1 MIHRNCVTEMHSSI
15 DPAQRLRGSVLSG
28 LVLTEFMQPANMK
41 VPEHSHECATI
52 LFVLKGIAV
61 DRMAKRVYEC
71 SAQSLLFRPTGEP
84 HTHHYGHAGAHCLVI
99 EVKPQRLEAIRSFS
113 QVLDRV
119 GSFRDG
125 LLSEL
130 ASRLYIESRI
140 MDSASEL
147 AIEGLVLEMLAHAAR
162 LNSKLTTL
170 TTQPLWLL
178 QAVDFIR
185 ENYAEPLSLSQ
196 IAALVGVHAA
206 HLAEMFRK
214 HYGCSI
220 GHYIR
225 RLRLDYAAREVM
237 FSETSLADIATNAGF
252 YDQSHFTRFFKR
264 YAGLTPA
271 EMRARAGWPKAH
283 TKSR

>member
-1 MIHRNCVTEMHSSI
+1 MHSSI
-15 DPAQRLRGSVLSG
+15 DPAERLKGSNLSG
-28 LVLTEFMQPANMK
+28 LVLTEFTQPANLSIP
-41 VPEHSHECATI
+41 VHSHECATI
-52 LFVLKGIAV
+52 LFVFKGVAV
-61 DRMAKRVYEC
+61 DRMAGRVHEC
-71 SAQSLLFRPTGEP
+71 AASSLLIRPAGEP

-119 GSFRDG
+119 GSFRDS
-125 LLSEL
+125 LLAEL
-130 ASRLYIESRI
+130 ASRLYMESRV

-147 AIEGLVLEMLAHAAR
+147 AIEGLVLEMLAQAER
-162 LNSKLTTL
+162 LNTKPATRQA
-170 TTQPLWLL
+170 QPMWLR
-178 QAVDFIR
+178 QAVEFIH
-185 ENYAEPLSLSQ
+185 ENYAQPLSLSQ

-206 HLAEMFRK
+206 HLAEVFRK

-225 RLRLDYAAREVM
+225 RLRLDYAAREVL
-237 FSETSLADIATNAGF
+237 FSETSLADISANAGF
-252 YDQSHFTRFFKR
+252 YDQSHFTKFFKR

-271 EMRARAGWPKAH
+271 EMRARARRPKAH